1 MAGPVGVL
9 WAGKNLTEA
18 EELQLRR
25 AVALLRRME
34 EREGSLA
41 ESRMELERFL
51 PENDHRWTPNE
62 LESGAHLGPWML
74 VDADVSDGRDSGVGP
89 F

>member
-1 MAGPVGVL
+1 
-9 WAGKNLTEA
+9 
-18 EELQLRR
+18 
-25 AVALLRRME
+25 
-34 EREGSLA
+34 
-41 ESRMELERFL
+41 MELERFL

-74 VDADVSDGRDSGVGP
+74 VDAEVSDERDGGVGP

>member
-1 MAGPVGVL
+1 MECSGAG
-9 WAGKNLTEA
+9 GKNLTEA

-34 EREGSLA
+34 GRESSLA

-51 PENDHRWTPNE
+51 PENDNRWTPNE
-62 LESGAHLGPWML
+62 LESGAYLGPWMV
-74 VDADVSDGRDSGVGP
+74 VDAEVSDGRDTGVGP

>member
-34 EREGSLA
+34 ARESSLA
-41 ESRMELERFL
+41 ESRLELERFL

-62 LESGAHLGPWML
+62 LECGAHLGPWM
-74 VDADVSDGRDSGVGP
+74 VVAAEVSDGRDSGVGP